1 MRGKYW
7 KSICA
12 IPAYMFLLSPSG
24 KRVQKMEG
32 GNWIDQ
38 HEAQKVVD
46 SAEDELSDLRA
57 ELAGLKTGYEA
68 YERVNAELRA
78 ECEKLRKYGEEFA
91 SLAERRRE
99 QVEALRKDAERYQ
112 WFRNQHWDSS
122 AICAVVDPKLTTKL
136 GAYCPSGKLLDDA
149 VDAGITMSKEQS
161 HD

>member
-46 SAEDELSDLRA
+46 AAEDELSDLRA

-78 ECEKLRKYGEEFA
+78 ECEKLRAYGEEFA

-99 QVEALRKDAERYQ
+99 ELDALRVSLRAFTGACYPVSKSIDERGYV
-112 WFRNQHWDSS
+112 WSES
-122 AICAVVDPKLTTKL
+122 
-136 GAYCPSGKLLDDA
+136 YLDQA
-149 VDAGITMSKEQS
+149 LEMSKEQS

>member
-7 KSICA
+7 KRICE

-46 SAEDELSDLRA
+46 SAEDELSDLRS

-78 ECEKLRKYGEEFA
+78 ECE
-91 SLAERRRE
+91 
-99 QVEALRKDAERYQ
+99 ALRKR
-112 WFRNQHWDSS
+112 
-122 AICAVVDPKLTTKL
+122 VDDMSPFKGAPKGGQDMKCLACGDYHYGLSGLPCPKMS
-136 GAYCPSGKLLDDA
+136 GVAYSDINPEAS
-149 VDAGITMSKEQS
+149 Q
-161 HD
+161 

>member
-32 GNWIDQ
+32 GNWIDK

-57 ELAGLKTGYEA
+57 ELA
-68 YERVNAELRA
+68 
-78 ECEKLRKYGEEFA
+78 
-91 SLAERRRE
+91 
-99 QVEALRKDAERYQ
+99 ALRKDKDRLDWLDRHIPDVRHQA
-112 WFRNQHWDSS
+112 
-122 AICAVVDPKLTTKL
+122 
-136 GAYCPSGKLLDDA
+136 DDA
-149 VDAGITMSKEQS
+149 MSKEQS

>member
-46 SAEDELSDLRA
+46 AAEDELSDLRA

-78 ECEKLRKYGEEFA
+78 ECE
-91 SLAERRRE
+91 
-99 QVEALRKDAERYQ
+99 ALRKDASRMDWMERQ
-112 WFRNQHWDSS
+112 IPDVRSQTDV
-122 AICAVVDPKLTTKL
+122 A
-136 GAYCPSGKLLDDA
+136 
-149 VDAGITMSKEQS
+149 MSKEQS